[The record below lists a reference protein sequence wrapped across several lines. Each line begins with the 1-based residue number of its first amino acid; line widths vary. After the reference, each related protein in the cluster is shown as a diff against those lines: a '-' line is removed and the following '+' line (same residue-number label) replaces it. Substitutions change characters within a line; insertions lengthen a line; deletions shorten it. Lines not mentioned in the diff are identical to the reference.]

1 MLMGT
6 WRQGKLEGKGE
17 VLETGG
23 KLSENP
29 ADKIAREIEAIGKGK
44 GGGRLK
50 NIKEAFRMPEK
61 YRRLI

>member
-1 MLMGT
+1 MGI

-23 KLSENP
+23 KLTENP
-29 ADKIAREIEAIGKGK
+29 ADRISREIEALGKGK
-44 GGGRLK
+44 GGGCLQ